1 VVPVVFSPAGDLVF
15 ERYTRCTRGAVG
27 TPHELHGAQLLR
39 AGDEVSIWTTPVA
52 GEPTK
57 HALVAAVCWKG
68 EWTSL
73 DCGGTNQ
80 AAFNMVSTGSAA
92 SPTPLEVVDAVFAHA
107 VVHREPST
115 VVTYMNSPTKT
126 GDKNVPGQGIG
137 KTEWLR
143 RNLGCAG
150 PNLVDIVND
159 YEKLVKTDNFSDK
172 GHSALFT
179 LTDDVE
185 DPKIVL
191 SGVTKA
197 AVTAKE
203 NESRVKHAANKK
215 SDNFNTNFFTGNCHI
230 SLDEV
235 EKSMVEGERR
245 VLPARAW
252 STMAGD
258 VAYFEYTF
266 AAYFAVNPLIQK
278 CIIEAWRNY
287 PGVHTRTTGDLQA
300 MAKSAKAYWVG
311 QVPMKVGFLQL
322 MCMVRRRAKPARPPA
337 LPRFFHYSRAFVRV
351 GP

>member
-1 VVPVVFSPAGDLVF
+1 
-15 ERYTRCTRGAVG
+15 
-27 TPHELHGAQLLR
+27 
-39 AGDEVSIWTTPVA
+39 
-52 GEPTK
+52 
-57 HALVAAVCWKG
+57 
-68 EWTSL
+68 
-73 DCGGTNQ
+73 
-80 AAFNMVSTGSAA
+80 
-92 SPTPLEVVDAVFAHA
+92 VDAVFAHA

-115 VVTYMNSPTKT
+115 VVTFMNSPTKT
-126 GDKNVPGQGIG
+126 GDKDVPGQGVG

-143 RNLGCAG
+143 RSLACAG
-150 PNLVDIVND
+150 PNLVDMVND
-159 YEKLVKTDNFSDK
+159 HDKLVKTDNFSDK

-185 DPKIVL
+185 DPKLVL

-203 NESRVKHAANKK
+203 NEARVKHAGNKK

-235 EKSMVEGERR
+235 EKNMVEGERR

-258 VAYFEYTF
+258 VAYFEYMYS
-266 AAYFAVNPLIQK
+266 AYFAVNPLIQK

-300 MAKSAKAYWVG
+300 MAKRAKAHWAG
-311 QVPMKVGFLQL
+311 QVPMKVGLLQM
-322 MCMVRRRAKPARPPA
+322 MCMVRRAT
-337 LPRFFHYSRAFVRV
+337 S
-351 GP
+351 